1 MSSKDSDQDAR
12 ILASEVTLAFTLGSS
27 IVSLLISLLM
37 WNMLPSGV
45 EGNSI
50 AYSLTVLEIV
60 LAVFA
65 FILGVAAVFGFW
77 TIREAAMGAARQAAE
92 DEVKR
97 LQDRGLLYKDR
108 PKTDHVPDIEP
119 RQAPDTSD
127 VVKPE
132 GEEWE
137 DADFDKPEA

>member
-1 MSSKDSDQDAR
+1 MSRDGDTGAK
-12 ILASEVTLAFTLGSS
+12 ILALQVLLSFALVLSVLSLFL
-27 IVSLLISLLM
+27 SLLT

-77 TIREAAMGAARQAAE
+77 TIREAAMGAARRAAE

-97 LQDRGLLYKDR
+97 LRDRGQLFEPR
-108 PKTDHVPDIEP
+108 PSSDNVPDIAP
-119 RQAPDTSD
+119 PPIPDTSD
-127 VVKPE
+127 VETPE

-137 DADFDKPEA
+137 DASTDKPAT